1 MISTL
6 NAMSLTTI
14 DLSATE
20 ATPGQINQAKNEG
33 AFYLRISDIK
43 GQNVSLRLL
52 KEEALISGRY

>member
-1 MISTL
+1 MG
-6 NAMSLTTI
+6 LTTI
-14 DLSATE
+14 DLSATG

-52 KEEALISGRY
+52 IKEALMSGRY

>member
-20 ATPGQINQAKNEG
+20 ATPGQINQAKNEA
-33 AFYLRISDIK
+33 AFYLRVSDTK
-43 GQNVSLRLL
+43 AQNVSFAPFER
-52 KEEALISGRY
+52 KKR

>member
-20 ATPGQINQAKNEG
+20 ARPEQINQAKNEG
-33 AFYLRISDIK
+33 AFYLRVSDTK
-43 GQNVSLRLL
+43 AQNVSFAPFERR
-52 KEEALISGRY
+52 KR